1 MNANMNRRRALQ
13 WLGAAGAAACPVCL
27 AKLAKA
33 DTSGEHKAPHWSYE
47 GEGAP
52 EHWGS
57 LSPDFK
63 VCDLGLQ
70 QSPIDLTASMRA
82 ELSPIPVSWTKGE
95 FTILNNGHT
104 IQVNCKSSGSISIEG
119 HDFDLVQFHI
129 HHPSEHKL
137 NGQSFDLEVHFVH
150 KSAEHGLAVLGVFLK
165 PGASNAALQPVFDAM
180 PAEAGQEVPFA
191 GVDLPA
197 AGSPRLLPLQGLA
210 NHPALRRGR
219 DLDGVQGPDRGGP
232 GADREVRRPVPDE
245 CPPGA
250 TPQPPV
256 PAGIGCLTPIFL
268 IPCSWS
274 F

>member
-27 AKLAKA
+27 AKLANA
-33 DTSGEHKAPHWSYE
+33 DTSSEHKAPHWSYE

-70 QSPIDLTASMRA
+70 QSPIDLTGSMRA
-82 ELSPIPVSWTKGE
+82 ELVPIPVSWTKGE

-150 KSAEHGLAVLGVFLK
+150 KSAAHGLAVLGVFLK
-165 PGASNAALQPVFDAM
+165 PGAANVALQPVFEAM
-180 PAEAGQEVPFA
+180 PAEAGQEIPFA
-191 GVDLPA
+191 GVDLGALLPA
-197 AGSPRLLPLQGLA
+197 ARGYFRYKGSLTTPPCGEVVTWTVFKEPIEAAPEQIA
-210 NHPALRRGR
+210 KFAALF
-219 DLDGVQGPDRGGP
+219 PMN
-232 GADREVRRPVPDE
+232 ARPV
-245 CPPGA
+245 
-250 TPQPPV
+250 QN
-256 PAGIGCLTPIFL
+256 LNRRFL
-268 IPCSWS
+268 LETLS
-274 F
+274 

>member
-1 MNANMNRRRALQ
+1 MSTSMNRRRALQ

-52 EHWGS
+52 EQWGS

-70 QSPIDLTASMRA
+70 QSPINLAGSTRA
-82 ELSPIPVSWTKGE
+82 ELTPIPVSWSNGE
-95 FTILNNGHT
+95 LTVLNNGHT

-119 HDFDLVQFHI
+119 HDFDLLQFHF

-150 KSAEHGLAVLGVFLK
+150 KSAQAGLAVLGIFFK
-165 PGASNAALQPVFDAM
+165 PGAANAALQPVFDAM
-180 PAEAGQEVPFA
+180 PAEAGKEMPLA
-191 GVDLPA
+191 GLDLKSLLPA
-197 AGSPRLLPLQGLA
+197 GRGYFRYKGSLTTPPCGEIVTWTVFKEPMEASPEQVA
-210 NHPALRRGR
+210 KFAALF
-219 DLDGVQGPDRGGP
+219 PMN
-232 GADREVRRPVPDE
+232 ARPV
-245 CPPGA
+245 
-250 TPQPPV
+250 QN
-256 PAGIGCLTPIFL
+256 LNRRFL
-268 IPCSWS
+268 LESIS
-274 F
+274 